1 MTLRI
6 PPHWNDRTSEQL
18 GTRIAIMGV
27 KQREA
32 DAQREREDEAA
43 REAAAVWFD
52 AYPDAL
58 LVEAFHEASR
68 LYGDNRHQ
76 VFAFYLRV
84 CSKRAQR
91 DEYLDE
97 AKS

>member
-32 DAQREREDEAA
+32 DAQRERECEAA
-43 REAAAVWFD
+43 REAGAEYFRD
-52 AYPDAL
+52 HPEAL
-58 LVEAFHEASR
+58 LVEASIAAHARYNSAHEW
-68 LYGDNRHQ
+68 H
-76 VFAFYLRV
+76 AFYDAVRTA
-84 CSKRAQR
+84 RRQR
-91 DEYLDE
+91 DEYLNE